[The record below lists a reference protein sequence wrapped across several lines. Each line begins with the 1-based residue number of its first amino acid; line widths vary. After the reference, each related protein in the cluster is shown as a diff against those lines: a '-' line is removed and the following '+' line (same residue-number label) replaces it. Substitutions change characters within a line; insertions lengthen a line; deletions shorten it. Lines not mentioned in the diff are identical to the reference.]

1 MGKNWLRTA
10 GVVLLF
16 GSMMILLAL
25 LIGQLIPTNVVTNY
39 HIQWSIRYPVIIHDP
54 ARSLGLQL
62 AGSRCFREL
71 PAVPEWSATRHQ
83 YEPSYYP
90 APLQVNAQAADAL
103 KQLRC

>member
-1 MGKNWLRTA
+1 MGKSWLQVA
-10 GVVLLF
+10 GVMLLF

-25 LIGQLIPTNVVTNY
+25 LAGQLIPTSTVTDY
-39 HIQWSIRYPVIIHDP
+39 HIQWSIRYPVMIHDP
-54 ARSLGLQL
+54 SRSLVLQL

-90 APLQVNAQAADAL
+90 EPLQVKAEARDAL
-103 KQLRC
+103 NQLRC